1 MKMVMALILVIKD
14 ILLKRIHIASLW
26 QQLSRIIDVEMIQ
39 KGQVA
44 IFKMVQTESFNNEVK
59 HLMLKKWMVPS
70 NSSINQLD
78 PFLNNDDIICVD
90 GRLRK
95 STLTE
100 AEQHFVILLRM
111 TQTSNG
117 AIKALHMVQED

>member
-1 MKMVMALILVIKD
+1 MALILVIKD
-14 ILLKRIHIASLW
+14 ILLKRIDIASLW

-100 AEQHFVILLRM
+100 AE
-111 TQTSNG
+111 
-117 AIKALHMVQED
+117 